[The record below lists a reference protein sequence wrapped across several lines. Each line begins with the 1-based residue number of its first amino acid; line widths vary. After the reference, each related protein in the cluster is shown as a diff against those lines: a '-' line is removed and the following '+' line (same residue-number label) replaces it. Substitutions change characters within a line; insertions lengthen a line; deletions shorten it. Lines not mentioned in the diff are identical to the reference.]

1 MARPGYACWAMRDRA
16 LWLLIPTSP
25 PLLLRIV
32 VGVALIAVATVAA
45 YVKRRAQ
52 EISVGVVY
60 LVAVFVVST
69 VWGLALGAVTAVLA
83 VIDRGSAVGGE
94 RQVR

>member
-1 MARPGYACWAMRDRA
+1 MRDRA

-32 VGVALIAVATVAA
+32 VGVALIAVATVAV